1 MVVKPTFYSI
11 TCPFSATHSP
21 AAEGTPLFPP
31 PGWVSS
37 PAPTLHVWFVSL
49 GKLLGGETWNPM
61 LPHPEIWDHRGG
73 SPPTGHTWTCD
84 SSILVVR
91 RSGSS
96 PGTHWRG
103 SGARGSLGLSCPP
116 KGSPRVLLSWR
127 AVTHLHR
134 DAPPASASSSLEW
147 PEHHLLLHWGGAL
160 PFSPF
165 TGTVPFMGT
174 WSHWRLE
181 VTVRLDDDG
190 LLSSDDRQG
199 LLEERRLA
207 SGHLIFRKL
216 LIFSHFK
223 PTNKN
228 YMLLNVRPESLEV
241 TPRQILLFDRRGHQV
256 PPTPPPPGCT
266 VTCGRAGF
274 KTESGLPGGE
284 MWNPRRVCVWPKKL
298 MCSKGLIAQ

>member
-1 MVVKPTFYSI
+1 M
-11 TCPFSATHSP
+11 
-21 AAEGTPLFPP
+21 
-31 PGWVSS
+31 
-37 PAPTLHVWFVSL
+37 
-49 GKLLGGETWNPM
+49 
-61 LPHPEIWDHRGG
+61 
-73 SPPTGHTWTCD
+73 
-84 SSILVVR
+84 
-91 RSGSS
+91 
-96 PGTHWRG
+96 
-103 SGARGSLGLSCPP
+103 
-116 KGSPRVLLSWR
+116 
-127 AVTHLHR
+127 THLHR

-241 TPRQILLFDRRGHQV
+241 TPRQILLFDRRGRQV
-256 PPTPPPPGCT
+256 PPTPPPSGCT

-284 MWNPRRVCVWPKKL
+284 MWNPRRVCV
-298 MCSKGLIAQ
+298 CSVAPVVSNSAPRGL